1 MPVSERSGINQ
12 SSPIEGDIL
21 ERDLTSA
28 VREGPLDEHI
38 LPNLESGA
46 DAAMEFESASDYPP
60 KGTFMN
66 SAFSQN
72 RGSN

>member
-1 MPVSERSGINQ
+1 MPISERPGINQ
-12 SSPIEGDIL
+12 SSPIEGDGL

-46 DAAMEFESASDYPP
+46 DAAMEFESA
-60 KGTFMN
+60 
-66 SAFSQN
+66 
-72 RGSN
+72 